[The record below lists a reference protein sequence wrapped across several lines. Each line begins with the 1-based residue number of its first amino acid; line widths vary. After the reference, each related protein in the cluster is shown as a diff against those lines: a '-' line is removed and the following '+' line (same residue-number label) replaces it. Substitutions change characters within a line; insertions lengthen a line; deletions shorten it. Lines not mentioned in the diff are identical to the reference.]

1 MNNPC
6 IELAKLFSIAVD
18 FPKTGVPAE
27 IPHEPHDKEYPD
39 FMEKP
44 HKPTY
49 ISYNVIG
56 KLFREVKDIT
66 PNTSYFKSFT
76 AEVAMQS
83 YDSDMEV
90 DCFEDFID
98 DAVYYKGNY
107 DYKLGNTM
115 DYYGT
120 KTEAEIL
127 SGNIMRM
134 GKSFTK
140 RRDAEAIT
148 MAVKSLR
155 KEARAWFNEKG
166 SDLDS
171 EAEDVYAKAAAWY
184 HVTYH
189 YSYWG
194 TYNEGMNRDHFLS
207 FPWCVYDKLVHIK
220 KEKARKRMAL
230 SSLEHRFRRGMR
242 LS

>member
-6 IELAKLFSIAVD
+6 IELAKLFSTAVD
-18 FPKTGVPAE
+18 FPKTGVLAE

-56 KLFREVKDIT
+56 KFFREVKDIT

-140 RRDAEAIT
+140 RIDAEAIT

-155 KEARAWFNEKG
+155 KEARAGFNKKG
-166 SDLDS
+166 SDLGG
-171 EAEDVYAKAAAWY
+171 VW
-184 HVTYH
+184 
-189 YSYWG
+189 
-194 TYNEGMNRDHFLS
+194 
-207 FPWCVYDKLVHIK
+207 
-220 KEKARKRMAL
+220 
-230 SSLEHRFRRGMR
+230 
-242 LS
+242 